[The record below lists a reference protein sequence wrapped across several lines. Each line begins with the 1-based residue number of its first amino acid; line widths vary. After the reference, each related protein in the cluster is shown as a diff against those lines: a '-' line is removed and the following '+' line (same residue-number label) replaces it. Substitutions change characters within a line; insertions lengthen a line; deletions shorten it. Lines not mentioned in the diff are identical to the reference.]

1 MIWLISYVTNVMIS
15 MQHAIYD
22 KCHILWCILY
32 AAYSIGAIEH
42 VNRKFLPSIISTLFI
57 QYRIY
62 FQRFAYAL
70 MFLNGSSS
78 RVDGYL
84 SGEPISWLNKRT
96 KWSYREIIPLI
107 SGKNLNSFCPAMA
120 AKRKIQL
127 LNKVNW
133 PFWNVPELVKT

>member
-70 MFLNGSSS
+70 MFSNGSSS

-84 SGEPISWLNKRT
+84 SGEPISWLNKKT
-96 KWSYREIIPLI
+96 KWSYRGIIPLT
-107 SGKNLNSFCPAMA
+107 SGKKMNSLCGIIYALKWQSARLNFQI
-120 AKRKIQL
+120 K
-127 LNKVNW
+127 
-133 PFWNVPELVKT
+133 

>member
-22 KCHILWCILY
+22 KYHILP

-42 VNRKFLPSIISTLFI
+42 VNRKILPSIISTLFI

-84 SGEPISWLNKRT
+84 SGEPISWLNKKT
-96 KWSYREIIPLI
+96 KWSYRGIIPLT
-107 SGKNLNSFCPAMA
+107 SGKKMNSLCGIIYALKWQSARLNFQI
-120 AKRKIQL
+120 K
-127 LNKVNW
+127 
-133 PFWNVPELVKT
+133 